1 MQWPEGVHHQA
12 GGANQRLDKES
23 AGCVSKL
30 TATGMAVYR
39 MSLDCNASQSPSD
52 GISDDLTQPAD
63 MLTECLLVC
72 WCQIRAVDVAHRTAE
87 KDASAWQKQ
96 MELSQL
102 QHQKQIQ
109 TAKARCRLLQAE
121 RDALTMALSA
131 VAFEL
136 VSPECT
142 ESGLAVCLAA
152 LSGLGRV

>member
-1 MQWPEGVHHQA
+1 MP
-12 GGANQRLDKES
+12 
-23 AGCVSKL
+23 
-30 TATGMAVYR
+30 
-39 MSLDCNASQSPSD
+39 
-52 GISDDLTQPAD
+52 
-63 MLTECLLVC
+63 TECVFVC
-72 WCQIRAVDVAHRTAE
+72 WCQIRAVDVAHRAAE

-109 TAKARCRLLQAE
+109 TVKARCRLLQAE

-142 ESGLAVCLAA
+142 ELGFDVFPAA
-152 LSGLGRV
+152 LSGLRRV